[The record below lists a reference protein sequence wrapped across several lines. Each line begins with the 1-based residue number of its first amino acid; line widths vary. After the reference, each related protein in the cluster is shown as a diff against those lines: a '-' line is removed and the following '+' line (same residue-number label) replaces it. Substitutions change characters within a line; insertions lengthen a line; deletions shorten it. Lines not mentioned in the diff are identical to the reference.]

1 MLEWKMTEAFTF
13 PSYLGNVTGATLRV
27 KPNWQQEEL
36 EDSIVLK
43 GVYVIKGNVQ
53 FDFVPTDDEKSI
65 EGTFIEHLDIEQ
77 DQAYFEYALPFSI
90 DFPRDDVE
98 KITMKVDEQ
107 TASFEKG
114 ANCTCTWQVC
124 CEVQKKE
131 AMIVEVEKKE
141 AIIVEKPEAVI
152 VEKKEAAIVEKKEV
166 AIEKKEAV
174 IEKKEVVIAE
184 KPAEKVVQQPIEL
197 EVKELAVEEVD
208 LDYVKSFV
216 VEGKETS
223 TEEVDFFEQ
232 LAEAYSVVQVHL
244 NNKK

>member
-13 PSYLGNVTGATLRV
+13 PSYLGNVTGATLTV

-53 FDFVPTDDEKSI
+53 FDFIPIEDEKAI

-98 KITMKVDEQ
+98 KITMRVEDQ
-107 TASFEKG
+107 AASFEKG
-114 ANCTCTWQVC
+114 TNCTCTWQVC
-124 CEVQKKE
+124 CEV
-131 AMIVEVEKKE
+131 EKK
-141 AIIVEKPEAVI
+141 AAVI
-152 VEKKEAAIVEKKEV
+152 VEKKEAVIVEKQEAPV
-166 AIEKKEAV
+166 VEKKVEEE
-174 IEKKEVVIAE
+174 I
-184 KPAEKVVQQPIEL
+184 VQQPIEL
-197 EVKELAVEEVD
+197 EVKQLAVEEVD
-208 LDYVKSFV
+208 LEYVKSFV
-216 VEGKETS
+216 VEGKETT

-232 LAEAYSVVQVHL
+232 LAEAYSVVQVQL
-244 NNKK
+244 KNGNK

>member
-13 PSYLGNVTGATLRV
+13 PSYLGNVTGATLTV

-98 KITMKVDEQ
+98 KITMKVEEQ

-141 AIIVEKPEAVI
+141 AIIVEKPEVAI
-152 VEKKEAAIVEKKEV
+152 VEKKEAAIG
-166 AIEKKEAV
+166 
-174 IEKKEVVIAE
+174 EKKEVVIAE
-184 KPAEKVVQQPIEL
+184 QPAEKIVQQPIEL